1 MQSAE
6 SKDLQKKANNPKTAK
21 LRSSE
26 SLAETPRSSEDDFD
40 SAFIENGE
48 NGKSALS
55 LSLFWL
61 YHLKKITNSIFVT
74 IFTNNFY

>member
-48 NGKSALS
+48 NGKSAFYPQTLS
-55 LSLFWL
+55 FLAL
-61 YHLKKITNSIFVT
+61 
-74 IFTNNFY
+74 

>member
-26 SLAETPRSSEDDFD
+26 SLAETPRSSEDDYD

-48 NGKSALS
+48 NGKS
-55 LSLFWL
+55 LFCA
-61 YHLKKITNSIFVT
+61 FVFLLLLLASSPKNLL
-74 IFTNNFY
+74 IPFA